1 MARTHGTNRM
11 PNAPLVTGVFDPA
24 TSSVSYIVAD
34 PDTRA
39 CAIIDPVLDYDPSG
53 GRTATQNADKILATI
68 AAQHL
73 RVEWIID
80 THVHADH
87 LTAAAYLKRATGAK
101 LAIGAQVGRVQNY
114 FATLFHLTG
123 AAAPRLEDFD
133 HLFAD
138 GDTFAIGNLTA
149 TAMHTPGHT
158 PACMAYLVG
167 DALFVGD
174 TLFMP
179 DYGTARC
186 DFPGGDA
193 REMYRSIRRLLALP
207 DATRMFVAHDYAPG
221 GRAIAWETTV
231 RAQREGN
238 VHVREGIGEA
248 DYVSMRTERDKTL
261 ALPALI
267 LPAVQVNI
275 RAGAFPTAE
284 ANGVSYLKIPLD
296 RF

>member
-1 MARTHGTNRM
+1 MSQSPKVIGF
-11 PNAPLVTGVFDPA
+11 FDPA

-34 PDTRA
+34 PETRV

-53 GRTATQNADKILATI
+53 GHSSTQIADKILSTVVAEG
-68 AAQHL
+68 L
-73 RVEWIID
+73 RVAWIID

-87 LTAAAYLKRATGAK
+87 LSAAAYLKRATAAK
-101 LAIGAQVGRVQNY
+101 LAIGVEVGRVQSY
-114 FATLFHLTG
+114 FANLFHLTG
-123 AAAPRLEDFD
+123 DAAPRLSDFD

-138 GDTFAIGNLTA
+138 GETFKIGNLTA

-193 REMYRSIRRLLALP
+193 REIYRSIRRLLALP

-221 GRAIAWETTV
+221 GRDIGWATTV
-231 RAQREGN
+231 KAEREGN
-238 VHVREGIGEA
+238 VHVREGIEEA
-248 DYVSMRTERDKTL
+248 DYVKMRTERDRSL
-261 ALPALI
+261 SLPALI

>member
-1 MARTHGTNRM
+1 M
-11 PNAPLVTGVFDPA
+11 PQPPNVTGFFDPA

-34 PDTRA
+34 PETRV

-53 GRTATQNADKILATI
+53 GRTSTPLADKMLKAI
-68 AAQHL
+68 AAAGL

-101 LAIGAQVGRVQNY
+101 LAIGAEVGRVQSY
-114 FATLFHLTG
+114 FGNLFHLTG
-123 AAAPRLEDFD
+123 DAAPRLSDFD
-133 HLFAD
+133 RLFGD
-138 GDTFAIGNLTA
+138 GETFKIGNLTA

-158 PACMAYLVG
+158 PACMAYQVG
-167 DALFVGD
+167 DGLFVGD

-193 REMYRSIRRLLALP
+193 AQMYRSIRRLLALP

-221 GRAIAWETTV
+221 GREIGWETTV
-231 RAQREGN
+231 KAQREGN
-238 VHVREGIGEA
+238 VHVHEGIDEA
-248 DYVSMRTERDKTL
+248 AYVSMRTARDRTL

-275 RAGAFPTAE
+275 RAGAFPAPE
-284 ANGVSYLKIPLD
+284 VNGVSYLKIPLD